1 MSAEMKAGVDAA
13 EVSCVPA
20 DIFRSELFAAAAAKV
35 SDLLKLCCL
44 NQILAD

>member
-13 EVSCVPA
+13 EVSCEPA
-20 DIFRSELFAAAAAKV
+20 DIFRSELFAAAAEV